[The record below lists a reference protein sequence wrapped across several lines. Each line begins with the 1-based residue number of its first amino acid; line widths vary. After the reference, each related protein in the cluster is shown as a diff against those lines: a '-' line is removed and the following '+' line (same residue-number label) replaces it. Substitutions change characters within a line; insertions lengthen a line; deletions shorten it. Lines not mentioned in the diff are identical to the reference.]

1 MKYKWFIQSPA
12 KYFLNVPVPFPR
24 TVLSGHRLHGS
35 FHLRKPRVLKLH
47 ITSYFNFAVQFPVL
61 RCDSTAEGVLASTK
75 IKKNIVTL
83 AKITRFLLVK
93 KQEVKRGLLPTVPPL
108 TDEKVSS

>member
-1 MKYKWFIQSPA
+1 MKYIWFIQSPA

-35 FHLRKPRVLKLH
+35 FHLCKPRVLKLH
-47 ITSYFNFAVQFPVL
+47 ITSYFNFAVQFSVL
-61 RCDSTAEGVLASTK
+61 CCDSTAVLASTK
-75 IKKNIVTL
+75 IKNNIVTL
-83 AKITRFLLVK
+83 AKITQFLLVK

-108 TDEKVSS
+108 TNEKASS

>member
-1 MKYKWFIQSPA
+1 MKYIWFIQSPA

-35 FHLRKPRVLKLH
+35 FHLCKPRKLH
-47 ITSYFNFAVQFPVL
+47 ITSYFNFAVQFSVL
-61 RCDSTAEGVLASTK
+61 CCDSTAEGVLASTK

-83 AKITRFLLVK
+83 AKIARFLLVK

-108 TDEKVSS
+108 TNEKASS